1 MRYRFKTARLTTYTC
16 SSIYTNTILCTAT
29 MMYKVIY
36 FWIHRH
42 LIVFFYII
50 SNQQWHLPKQS
61 SLFWGSIMDILKRG
75 SLWVQAQ
82 KCTYLWALKI
92 LLNKASPIL
101 FFITDLSPTR
111 VMKNWFWKPSEL
123 YKQTQLR

>member
-1 MRYRFKTARLTTYTC
+1 MRYRFKTALVLLLTLVAVYIQTQFYV
-16 SSIYTNTILCTAT
+16 LLQWCT
-29 MMYKVIY
+29 VIY

-50 SNQQWHLPKQS
+50 SNQQWHLPEQS